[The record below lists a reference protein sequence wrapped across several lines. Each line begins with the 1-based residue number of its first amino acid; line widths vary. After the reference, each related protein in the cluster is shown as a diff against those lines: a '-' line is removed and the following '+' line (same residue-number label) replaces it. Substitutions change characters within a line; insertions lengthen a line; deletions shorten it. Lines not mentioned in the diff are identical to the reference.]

1 MRRVTQYEAGVTASI
16 SDRLVRRI
24 RGEESDEHN
33 IERPDEKPT
42 LVEVREHLQ
51 WAEDAIV
58 RCIQRTEL
66 FERFTA
72 APDDAPLPGDE
83 ALDIL
88 RALTDYLPEDHSPI
102 DDFDLDDFDL
112 DNIPP
117 LDPMIDPDNASF
129 LIALDVPETHH
140 DEPDEWDG
148 WTAGKVRL
156 GLARVGSTVKWSGA
170 KLEARAVSGSAAD
183 VVDAQKQLAERK
195 TQLREVERRT
205 AIEEADAR
213 RRSLLAPGVVDT
225 VMKYEG
231 YLHRQLTQTLEELEH
246 RQATRA
252 ARQAMPVGQRVTIRE
267 PLRLPA
273 HSDD

>member
-1 MRRVTQYEAGVTASI
+1 MRRVSQYEAGVTASI

-24 RGEESDEHN
+24 RGEETDEHDN
-33 IERPDEKPT
+33 ERADDKPT
-42 LVEVREHLQ
+42 LAGVREHLQ

-58 RCIQRTEL
+58 RCTQRTEL

-156 GLARVGSTVKWSGA
+156 GMARVGSTVKWSGA
-170 KLEARAVSGSAAD
+170 KLETRAVGGSAAD
-183 VVDAQKQLAERK
+183 LEDARKKLAEVQKQLV
-195 TQLREVERRT
+195 EVERTT
-205 AIEEADAR
+205 AIEEVEAR
-213 RRSLLAPGVVDT
+213 LRSLLAPGVADT

-231 YLHRQLTQTLEELEH
+231 YLHRQLAQTIEELEH